1 MSNEESFPKVHVNC
15 EKPIYINIDSNHWK
29 YWLFDVEIF
38 TNFDKNIILERT
50 YGWR

>member
-1 MSNEESFPKVHVNC
+1 MENSTNINCDTEILWKIHSNR
-15 EKPIYINIDSNHWK
+15 WK

-38 TNFDKNIILERT
+38 TYFDKNIILERT